1 MAEGSQSLPPNPLRW
16 VSAEE
21 AARHHTAEFAGQRF
35 YPARKLG
42 FRRWGKHSAWL
53 SAPHFAAPAADLRA
67 EALTH
72 FLVATSVLFGT
83 PTEKGKE
90 SRKRKKTENE
100 T

>member
-1 MAEGSQSLPPNPLRW
+1 MRW
-16 VSAEE
+16 LC
-21 AARHHTAEFAGQRF
+21 
-35 YPARKLG
+35 PARKLG

-67 EALTH
+67 EARTH
-72 FLVATSVLFGT
+72 FLVATSALFGT

-90 SRKRKKTENE
+90 SRKRKKTENG